1 MEDRKELKK
10 KIIVTGGGSGGHVST
25 AYSIIKIIQNR
36 YSNFQENLLYIGG
49 DLGMQDEK
57 PGNSIE
63 KRIFKKESFNQKY
76 IRAGKLQREISL
88 KSMLRLLRVVLGFF
102 DSINIIKEFKPD
114 IVIST
119 GGFVSVPVCIIAKL
133 FKADVYLHEQTA
145 VVGLSNKI
153 VGKFAKKIFITF
165 PSSEK
170 YFSKEKVIHTGN
182 LLRQEI
188 FNKSGSGPIVESL
201 KEMIEIQEEYPII
214 YISGGSLGSHCIN
227 IAVKDALQSLLQ
239 DYQIVLQTG
248 DNKTFNDYDSIK
260 KERKKLREDLQK
272 RLLLVKYVQNYE
284 IGYLLNNI
292 DLFVGRSG
300 ANTVYEMG
308 ILRIPSI
315 LIPIP
320 WVTHNEQAMNAQIL
334 QNAGLAEIMNE
345 GELTPEQLVIKINS
359 FLKKEKKINDQM
371 LKNIFKKDADKKILE
386 YLQL

>member
-1 MEDRKELKK
+1 
-10 KIIVTGGGSGGHVST
+10 
-25 AYSIIKIIQNR
+25 
-36 YSNFQENLLYIGG
+36 
-49 DLGMQDEK
+49 
-57 PGNSIE
+57 
-63 KRIFKKESFNQKY
+63 
-76 IRAGKLQREISL
+76 
-88 KSMLRLLRVVLGFF
+88 
-102 DSINIIKEFKPD
+102 
-114 IVIST
+114 
-119 GGFVSVPVCIIAKL
+119 
-133 FKADVYLHEQTA
+133 
-145 VVGLSNKI
+145 
-153 VGKFAKKIFITF
+153 
-165 PSSEK
+165 
-170 YFSKEKVIHTGN
+170 
-182 LLRQEI
+182 
-188 FNKSGSGPIVESL
+188 
-201 KEMIEIQEEYPII
+201 MIEIQEEYPII

-272 RLLLVKYVQNYE
+272 RLLLVKYVQNNE

>member
-1 MEDRKELKK
+1 MEDKKELKK

-88 KSMLRLLRVVLGFF
+88 KSILRLLRVVLGFF

-272 RLLLVKYVQNYE
+272 RLLLVKYVQNNE